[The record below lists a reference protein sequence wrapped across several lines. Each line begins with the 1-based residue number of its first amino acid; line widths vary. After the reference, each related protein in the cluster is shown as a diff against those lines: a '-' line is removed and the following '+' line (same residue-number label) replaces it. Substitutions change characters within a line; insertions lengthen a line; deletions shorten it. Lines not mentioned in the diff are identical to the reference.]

1 MALGHS
7 PYLLTVGTLGGYVM
21 VYDVRYD
28 LTSAVYKHHM
38 NYPVLAMATLK
49 QKDLER
55 DYTLVSSGG
64 PVFEMS

>member
-7 PYLLTVGTLGGYVM
+7 PYLLAVGTLGGYVM
-21 VYDVRYD
+21 VYDVRYN

-49 QKDLER
+49 PRDSPH